1 VTLVYSRNGQ
11 VIRQVNGERSAKKA
25 KLEPNNQT
33 DYEKTSLK
41 YVCESGD
48 SFSGKIVVNSDVKST
63 HEKVKQDLSLVVGN
77 DNSYNVGRVAIALW
91 DQHGNRSDHEDCH
104 NGCGNAITTMANVT
118 IVQ

>member
-1 VTLVYSRNGQ
+1 M
-11 VIRQVNGERSAKKA
+11 
-25 KLEPNNQT
+25 EPNNQT

-48 SFSGKIVVNSDVKST
+48 SVSGKIVVNSDVKST

-91 DQHGNRSDHEDCH
+91 DRHGNRSDHEDCH